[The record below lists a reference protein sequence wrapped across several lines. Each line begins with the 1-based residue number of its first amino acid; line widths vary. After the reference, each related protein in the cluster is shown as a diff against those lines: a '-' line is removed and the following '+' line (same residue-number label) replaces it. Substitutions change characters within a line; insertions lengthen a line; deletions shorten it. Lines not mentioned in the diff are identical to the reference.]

1 VQGQPGRP
9 TPGSERGV
17 QRRGHGGRV
26 ARHVERGSVGEPV
39 AARRVHRVEHQLG
52 CRATGIGE
60 QLVEHLG
67 QGQQG
72 RPGVEAEAVAAVL
85 PELAPVGVG
94 ALVQLHP
101 VPLRGQP
108 GGRRQPA
115 DPRPDHHHSTHRS
128 PSLRSVGASR
138 AAL

>member
-1 VQGQPGRP
+1 VQGQPRRSA
-9 TPGSERGV
+9 PGPERGI
-17 QRRGHGGRV
+17 QRRGHRGRI
-26 ARHVERGSVGEPV
+26 ARHVEDGPVGEPV
-39 AARRVHRVEHQLG
+39 AARRVDRVEHETG
-52 CRATGIGE
+52 RAAGVGE

-67 QGQQG
+67 QGQQR

-85 PELAPVGVG
+85 PQLPPVRTG

-115 DPRPDHHHSTHRS
+115 DSGPDHHHPAHRS

-138 AAL
+138 GAL